1 MSLKAFFIS
10 IICFSLFQQDS
21 EIIWRN
27 DLALSWDN
35 FNGRPDLNSTA
46 AAVTASGIS
55 YNYSVSRVGDR
66 VVGFDAMVIS
76 HFYPEK
82 SWCKK
87 DQINAHILRHEQFH
101 FNITELHSRL
111 LRKHLSLLKPNP
123 ELISQITTAY
133 KTVNEDLAK
142 FQNKYDEASDY
153 SRDYEAQKK
162 WELLVEEQL
171 EALKDFAL

>member
-1 MSLKAFFIS
+1 M
-10 IICFSLFQQDS
+10 
-21 EIIWRN
+21 
-27 DLALSWDN
+27 
-35 FNGRPDLNSTA
+35 
-46 AAVTASGIS
+46 
-55 YNYSVSRVGDR
+55 
-66 VVGFDAMVIS
+66 
-76 HFYPEK
+76 
-82 SWCKK
+82 
-87 DQINAHILRHEQFH
+87 
-101 FNITELHSRL
+101 